1 MATWRCIER
10 CGACCNL
17 DPSDRPDVED
27 YLSPEDW
34 QLYLSLVGD
43 DGWCIHYDR
52 LTRRC
57 GIYEDRPR
65 FCRVQADVF
74 AELYDI
80 EPEELNDFAITCCQ
94 EQISAV
100 YGEQAW
106 ELQRFNH
113 EVGV

>member
-1 MATWRCIER
+1 
-10 CGACCNL
+10 
-17 DPSDRPDVED
+17 VED

-34 QLYLSLVGD
+34 QLYLSLVGA